1 MHHPLHLAVS
11 ESASLPDTSSAR
23 ASSRP
28 AQRPSAEVLSS
39 RWCAATHKARGL
51 TGALST
57 CSVHG

>member
-1 MHHPLHLAVS
+1 MHLAVS

-23 ASSRP
+23 ASSSP

-57 CSVHG
+57 CNVHS